1 MDITAERITTA
12 EGVGGYL
19 AYPSGQKSPAVLVH
33 FEIFGVNSHIEDVCR
48 RIAGAGYAALAP
60 DYYHRLETKTAP
72 YTDMKGAFQLAGTLK
87 DEEMMADAGS
97 CIGYLRSK
105 DFVQADAIATL
116 GFCMGGRV
124 SILTAA
130 AHPQSISAAV
140 SFYGGGLAGENR
152 MGGHTLNPMEEAAK
166 VQAPMLLFYAEKDQF
181 IKPEHVE
188 AFTGKLKE
196 LGKNFQSKVYSGAG
210 HGFFCNERPS
220 HHAEAAKDTWQ
231 RTLDFLEANLKKAK
245 ATAG

>member
-1 MDITAERITTA
+1 MDITAEKITTP

-33 FEIFGVNSHIEDVCR
+33 FEIFGVNSHIENVCR
-48 RIAGAGYAALAP
+48 RFAGAGYAALAP
-60 DYYHRLETKTAP
+60 DYYHRMETRTAP
-72 YTDMKGAFQLAGTLK
+72 YSDLKGAFQLAGSLK
-87 DEEMMADAGS
+87 DEEMMADSGS
-97 CIGYLRSK
+97 CLGYLRSK
-105 DFVQADAIATL
+105 DFVNANAIGTL

-130 AHPQSISAAV
+130 SHPQFIAAAV

-166 VQAPMLLFYAEKDQF
+166 VQAPILLVYAEKDQF
-181 IKPEHVE
+181 IKPEYVD

-196 LGKNFQSKVYSGAG
+196 LGKNFQSKVYEGAG
-210 HGFFCNERPS
+210 HGFFCDERPS
-220 HHAEAAKDTWQ
+220 HHAEASQDAWK
-231 RTLDFLEANLKKAK
+231 RTLGFLEANLKKSK
-245 ATAG
+245 AAAG